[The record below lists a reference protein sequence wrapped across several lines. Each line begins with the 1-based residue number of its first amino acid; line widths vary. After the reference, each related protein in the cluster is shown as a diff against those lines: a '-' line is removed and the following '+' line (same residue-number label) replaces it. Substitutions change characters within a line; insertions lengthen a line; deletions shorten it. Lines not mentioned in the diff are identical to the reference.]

1 MSARPPHIRG
11 KTKVPPGGPAG
22 RDRGGAQGGTMARTG
37 WTAAL
42 LLLAALVLNAGLPEE
57 VGISVWREFV
67 AKLKDNRLTEQDI
80 VTERGTSSLELA
92 NLVTS
97 GTSGGGV
104 FWNGYHIA
112 NTWYQA
118 YVFAENGVTIS
129 RHFSAAA
136 LNSSQVAA
144 RFE

>member
-1 MSARPPHIRG
+1 M
-11 KTKVPPGGPAG
+11 
-22 RDRGGAQGGTMARTG
+22 AQVVWDGE
-37 WTAAL
+37 TAY
-42 LLLAALVLNAGLPEE
+42 VD
-57 VGISVWREFV
+57 WV
-67 AKLKDNRLTEQDI
+67 AIEDV
-80 VTERGTSSLELA
+80 VTERGTSRLELA

-136 LNSSQVAA
+136 LNSPEVAVQ
-144 RFE
+144 R